1 MKITRQFIRVF
12 VIVFGILILLSY
24 VYGVARAEDG
34 MALWG
39 GIPESWTKFI
49 VPYMF
54 VAAFGWLI
62 YWWTILYRVE
72 ASVIDE
78 LRWPWQTFSDN
89 NGANRLFLSYFLFM
103 VPSMLW
109 LESTL
114 FHMNNNYSWTPLLVI
129 GILTLVSIGNIML
142 GLLAYSAVK
151 DGVKGAKVMLL
162 GAVLLSIQCVIFD
175 GLVWNIKYP
184 W

>member
-78 LRWPWQTFSDN
+78 LRWPWQTSSDN
-89 NGANRLFLSYFLFM
+89 RGR
-103 VPSMLW
+103 
-109 LESTL
+109 
-114 FHMNNNYSWTPLLVI
+114 
-129 GILTLVSIGNIML
+129 
-142 GLLAYSAVK
+142 
-151 DGVKGAKVMLL
+151 
-162 GAVLLSIQCVIFD
+162 C
-175 GLVWNIKYP
+175 
-184 W
+184 